1 MKLDYMPPPAD
12 LADYISAFYLFEA
25 ELDEL
30 NDVERADIAQ
40 FRVVLSGS
48 GTVTFA
54 DGRAQDF
61 TGVSLFGPRMGASRI
76 TARGPVM
83 RLFGC
88 GVLPAGWAL
97 SIRRP
102 AHQSINS
109 VIPADDILKAAF
121 PSLVKDIA
129 ACSTV
134 EQMAALAS
142 ACCRTHFSQ
151 VDLKPVQFVR
161 TLNAWLESSL
171 VPLISD
177 LEAQTGLSQRQ
188 IERLA
193 NHYFGAPPKFL
204 IRKYRALR
212 AANQIANG
220 DGEWQDF
227 IDTAYYDQPHFI
239 REIKEFI
246 GMTPSAIRNAN
257 SPLSMLAFGR
267 ARLAG
272 SVSPLVSET

>member
-12 LADYISAFYLFEA
+12 LADYVSAFYLFEA

-30 NDVERADIAQ
+30 NDIERADIAQ
-40 FRVVLSGS
+40 FRVVLAGS
-48 GTVTFA
+48 ATVTFS

-61 TGVSLFGPRMGASRI
+61 AGASLFGPRVGASKI

-97 SIRRP
+97 SIRKP
-102 AHQSINS
+102 AYQSVNKI
-109 VIPADDILKAAF
+109 IEADALLAAAF
-121 PSLVKDIA
+121 PDLLERLA
-129 ACSTV
+129 TCSTL
-134 EQMAALAS
+134 EDMTALTV
-142 ACCRTHFSQ
+142 ACCRSHYAQADTRPIF
-151 VDLKPVQFVR
+151 FVR
-161 TLNAWLESSL
+161 TVDAWLESSM

-177 LEAQTGLSQRQ
+177 LEAKTGLSQRQ

-193 NHYFGAPPKFL
+193 NHYYGAPPKVL

-212 AANQIANG
+212 AANSIANESG
-220 DGEWQDF
+220 QWQDF
-227 IDTAYYDQPHFI
+227 IDTAYYDQSHFI

-246 GMTPSAIRNAN
+246 GMTPSAIRDAK

-272 SVSPLVSET
+272 SVAPLVSTT

>member
-1 MKLDYMPPPAD
+1 
-12 LADYISAFYLFEA
+12 
-25 ELDEL
+25 
-30 NDVERADIAQ
+30 
-40 FRVVLSGS
+40 
-48 GTVTFA
+48 
-54 DGRAQDF
+54 
-61 TGVSLFGPRMGASRI
+61 
-76 TARGPVM
+76 M

-109 VIPADDILKAAF
+109 VIPADDILKASF
-121 PSLVKDIA
+121 PTLVAEIS
-129 ACSTV
+129 ACSTLG
-134 EQMAALAS
+134 EMAALAC

-227 IDTAYYDQPHFI
+227 IDSVYYDQPHFI

>member
-1 MKLDYMPPPAD
+1 MKLDYLPPPPD
-12 LADYISAFYLFEA
+12 LADYVSAFYLFEA

-30 NDVERADIAQ
+30 NDIERADVAQ
-40 FRVVLSGS
+40 FRIVLAGS
-48 GTVTFA
+48 ATVTFS

-61 TGVSLFGPRMGASRI
+61 AGISLFGPRMGASKI

-83 RLFGC
+83 RMFGC
-88 GVLPAGWAL
+88 GVLPAGWAV

-102 AHQSINS
+102 AYQNINC
-109 VIPADDILKAAF
+109 VIPVDDVLSAVF
-121 PSLVKDIA
+121 PTLPAEIA
-129 ACSTV
+129 ACTTIEDMV
-134 EQMAALAS
+134 AIAVG
-142 ACCRTHFSQ
+142 CCRSHFGS
-151 VDLKPVQFVR
+151 VDIKPVEFVR
-161 TLNAWLESSL
+161 TVDAWLESSL
-171 VPLISD
+171 VPSIAD
-177 LEAQTGLSQRQ
+177 LVAKTGLSQRQ

-193 NHYFGAPPKFL
+193 KQYYGAPPKFL
-204 IRKYRALR
+204 VRKYRALR

-220 DGEWQDF
+220 NGDWQDF
-227 IDTAYYDQPHFI
+227 IDSDYYDQPHFI

-272 SVSPLVSET
+272 SVPPLVSAT